1 MTIYEKT
8 GKGSDNDQ
16 TISDIIRGMQH
27 AVNTAQEILQDNQF
41 RLMEKYFNKDGSPI
55 MRFVVLPDGRKI
67 DIPAITLVPS
77 NLLAIKELEM
87 DFSVKVAST
96 LVKSFDEKMAD
107 DSEIDAEVKTKKT
120 KRSSFSAF
128 FRGSRDKDKEKDGKD
143 PDLINIRMKFAS
155 IDEPEASARIREMLY
170 NRIQ

>member
-1 MTIYEKT
+1 MVTKEKN
-8 GKGSDNDQ
+8 SDNDQ

-41 RLMEKYFNKDGSPI
+41 RLMEKYFHKDGSPI
-55 MRFVVLPDGRKI
+55 MRFVTLPDGRRV
-67 DIPAITLVPS
+67 DIPVITLVPS

-87 DFSVKVAST
+87 DFSVKIAAT
-96 LVKSFDEKMAD
+96 LVKGFNEKIGD
-107 DSEIDAEVKTKKT
+107 DSNIDAEVKTEHI

-128 FRGSRDKDKEKDGKD
+128 FRGSRNKDKEEKD
-143 PDLINIRMKFAS
+143 PDLINIRMKFES

-170 NRIQ
+170 NKIQ